1 MLFNVQGQCYEV
13 LSGPY
18 GAVYNVVR
26 DAGDKS
32 AIKEQSSLI
41 VSFGAKVKF

>member
-1 MLFNVQGQCYEV
+1 MQGQCYEV

-18 GAVYNVVR
+18 GTAYNVVR
-26 DAGDKS
+26 DAGDRG
-32 AIKEQSSLI
+32 AIKGQSALI